1 MPLKD
6 GILFK
11 INNNVNKL
19 FKNKATIQA
28 SWGHHRILRNQM
40 KNEAID
46 SSNLFQ
52 ECRLCPRGCGT
63 KRSEGTGQKS
73 AGFCGETAQLKVA
86 YVGPHFGEEPP
97 LVGTHGSGTVFFSGC
112 SLRCSYCQNF
122 QISREGMGETLE
134 LEDLAEKVV
143 DMTAAH
149 SVHNVNF
156 VTPDHFFP
164 HVFRL
169 ISLLRREGCDLPMV
183 FNTSGYQSISM
194 LKMAE
199 PFVDIYL
206 PDFKYADSTLA
217 ARFSRCKDY
226 PEVALKAISEM
237 IRQKGFLD
245 SFEKE
250 SLLATKGVLV
260 RHLILP
266 GYVENSVNVLTTLYL
281 EFGARLPLSLMSQY
295 KPVRHHQEEN
305 MNRPVTSEEF
315 RKVYEHA
322 IDLGFENLFVQFP
335 GEGESREPNKAP
347 FLPDFTKHKPFSGG
361 HPQD

>member
-1 MPLKD
+1 M
-6 GILFK
+6 
-11 INNNVNKL
+11 N
-19 FKNKATIQA
+19 
-28 SWGHHRILRNQM
+28 S
-40 KNEAID
+40 EAID

-52 ECRLCPRGCGT
+52 ECRLCPRDCGIN
-63 KRSEGTGQKS
+63 RSERAGQKP
-73 AGFCGETAQLKVA
+73 AGFCRETAQLKVA

-97 LVGTHGSGTVFFSGC
+97 LAGTHGSGTIFFSGC

-122 QISREGMGETLE
+122 QISREGMGEALAVDE
-134 LEDLAEKVV
+134 LAERVMK
-143 DMTAAH
+143 MIKAH

-169 ISLLRREGCDLPMV
+169 IFLLRGKGCDLPMV
-183 FNTSGYQSISM
+183 FNTSGYQSIPM

-206 PDFKYADSTLA
+206 PDFKYADPSLA
-217 ARFSRCKDY
+217 ARFSKCKDY
-226 PEVALKAISEM
+226 SDVALRAISEM
-237 IRQKGFLD
+237 ILQKGFLD
-245 SFEKE
+245 SFESA
-250 SLLATKGVLV
+250 SLLARKGVLV

-266 GYVENSVNVLTTLYL
+266 GYTENSINVLTTLYL

-295 KPVRHHQEEN
+295 TPVRHHQEEN

-315 RKVYEHA
+315 QKVYEHA

-335 GEGESREPNKAP
+335 GEGESRKPNEDP
-347 FLPDFTKHKPFSGG
+347 FLPDFKKSQPFKGRLRR
-361 HPQD
+361 D